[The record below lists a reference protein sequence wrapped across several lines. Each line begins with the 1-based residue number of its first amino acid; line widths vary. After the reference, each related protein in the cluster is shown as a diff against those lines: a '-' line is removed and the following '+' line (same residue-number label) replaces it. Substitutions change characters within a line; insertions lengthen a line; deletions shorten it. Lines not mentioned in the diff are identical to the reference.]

1 MIVILFLVNRFG
13 ISVPLTF
20 LGAYLG
26 FKKKVLSG
34 TIILSVDK
42 FNNLLRGS

>member
-1 MIVILFLVNRFG
+1 MIIILFLVNRFG

-26 FKKKVLSG
+26 FKKKVLTG
-34 TIILSVDK
+34 TVIIC
-42 FNNLLRGS
+42 